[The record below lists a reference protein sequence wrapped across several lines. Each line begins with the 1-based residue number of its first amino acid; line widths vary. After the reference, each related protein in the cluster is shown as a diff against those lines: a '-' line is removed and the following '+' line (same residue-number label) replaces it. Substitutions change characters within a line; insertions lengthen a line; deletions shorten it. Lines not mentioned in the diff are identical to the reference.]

1 MTRKLPAH
9 KLTRLPRTEDKRV
22 ERRAAD
28 AMRRQAKRAPLVFV
42 VPPLATALE
51 AVQSVVA
58 TEVAYMQQIQ
68 RQGTAMGIT
77 EAKKLQA
84 LTSSLVATIGAKRDL
99 TDQELEGMSD
109 EQLEARLVAELEE
122 MRAKKKKGA
131 KR

>member
-1 MTRKLPAH
+1 MTR
-9 KLTRLPRTEDKRV
+9 RLPHSKLVRFPRNEEKRL

-28 AMRRQAKRAPLVFV
+28 AMRQQGKQAPLVFV

-51 AVQSVVA
+51 AVQSVVS

-68 RQGTAMGIT
+68 QQGVPMGFT

-99 TDQELEGMSD
+99 TDQELGEMTD
-109 EQLEARLVAELEE
+109 EQLEVRLAKELEDI
-122 MRAKKKKGA
+122 RAKRGKK
-131 KR
+131 